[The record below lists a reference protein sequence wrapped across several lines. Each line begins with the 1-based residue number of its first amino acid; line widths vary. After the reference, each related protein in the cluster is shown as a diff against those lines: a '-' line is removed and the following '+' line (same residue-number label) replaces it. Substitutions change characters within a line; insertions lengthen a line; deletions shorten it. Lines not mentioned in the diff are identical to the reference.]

1 MYIYI
6 DLLGLRPF
14 RSSILINPNRFNL
27 VITPYFPTL
36 LIWAGISY
44 LSTMRRLKNALPTP
58 LYSSYTRYAVL
69 STLIQTGLRNGAYL
83 HLKRQDLYGRIIRIG
98 HSLHRSY

>member
-1 MYIYI
+1 MYIYV

-14 RSSILINPNRFNL
+14 RSSILTDPNRFNL
-27 VITPYFPTL
+27 VTTPYFLTP

-44 LSTMRRLKNALPTP
+44 LSTIRRPKNALPTP
-58 LYSSYTRYAVL
+58 LYSSYTRYTVL
-69 STLIQTGLRNGAYL
+69 STLIRTGLRNGAHL

-98 HSLHRSY
+98 HSLHRSH